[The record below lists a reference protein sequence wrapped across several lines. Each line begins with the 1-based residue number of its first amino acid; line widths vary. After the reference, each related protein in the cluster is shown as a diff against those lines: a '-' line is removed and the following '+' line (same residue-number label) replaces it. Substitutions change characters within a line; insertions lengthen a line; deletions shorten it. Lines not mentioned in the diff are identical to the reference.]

1 MSGISGR
8 DGPIAGDAG
17 VTAAEAAERALS
29 AQEGGPPVALVT
41 LIAAPESDRIGRRL
55 VVTADART
63 GSLGTPELDGAV
75 TRLACEVLAARGRG
89 VYELE
94 HQGATWQFYIESQH
108 ARPELLIVGAGHI
121 GQALCRLGALLGF
134 RVTVID
140 DRREFATHERFPE
153 AERVLVVD
161 FAAAFKDVSVG
172 RDSYVVLVTRGHKY
186 DYDCILQLLRM
197 ETKPDYLGMIGSRRR
212 VRATFEALLRDG
224 TPPERLA
231 DVRAP
236 IGLDIGAE
244 TPEEIALS
252 IAAEIVARRKG
263 RSGEALS
270 AQEDV
275 LARVARKR
283 AAEPPDPRTTR
294 ETGAARG
301 EDSSDR

>member
-8 DGPIAGDAG
+8 DGPIAGDGG

-63 GSLGTPELDGAV
+63 GSLGSAELDADV
-75 TRLACEVLAARGRG
+75 TRLAREVLAARGRG

-94 HQGATWQFYIESQH
+94 HQGATWAVYIESQH

-121 GQALCRLGALLGF
+121 GQALCRLGGLLGF

-140 DRREFATHERFPE
+140 DRREFATRERFPE

-186 DYDCILQLLRM
+186 DFDCIVQLLNM
-197 ETKPDYLGMIGSRRR
+197 DTKPNYLGMIGSRRR

-224 TPPERLA
+224 ITPERLA

-244 TPEEIALS
+244 TPEEIALA
-252 IAAEIVARRKG
+252 IAAEIVACRRG
-263 RSGEALS
+263 RSGGALS
-270 AQEDV
+270 AQEEV

-283 AAEPPDPRTTR
+283 ESQKPDPHTPRD
-294 ETGAARG
+294 TGVARG
-301 EDSSDR
+301 EDSSA